1 VPFTCACA
9 GDPAM
14 GPDGKVYARTRDGAV
29 VIFDQAVKKDG
40 LQTLVPPVPGEL
52 TRTGP
57 TIGPDGGVYVAYG
70 SGLTAYSPEGALR
83 WRRDDI
89 SCGSPPSVGP
99 GGVIFAASLQGR
111 LHALDPADGNDTAPK
126 EVSAGEGFL
135 SHVAV
140 GLDGTAYAVSA
151 RGRLVWFSNDGSFRT
166 VALPE
171 SDYALAPAVTL
182 AGEVVVASSRGTVY
196 RLPARPVSAPKT
208 PFFEAGEPI
217 RQGPL
222 VGGEG
227 RVVLITES
235 GVLITIDPTGRSRTS
250 DLDARDA
257 SPPAIARDGGLIFLT
272 RDGRV
277 FATRR

>member
-1 VPFTCACA
+1 
-9 GDPAM
+9 M
-14 GPDGKVYARTRDGAV
+14 
-29 VIFDQAVKKDG
+29 
-40 LQTLVPPVPGEL
+40 
-52 TRTGP
+52 
-57 TIGPDGGVYVAYG
+57 
-70 SGLTAYSPEGALR
+70 
-83 WRRDDI
+83 
-89 SCGSPPSVGP
+89 
-99 GGVIFAASLQGR
+99 
-111 LHALDPADGNDTAPK
+111 
-126 EVSAGEGFL
+126 
-135 SHVAV
+135 

-151 RGRLVWFSNDGSFRT
+151 RGKLVWVASAGPHESRSAQAAGEGSFRT

-182 AGEVVVASSRGTVY
+182 GGEVVVASSRGTVY

-222 VGGEG
+222 VDGEG